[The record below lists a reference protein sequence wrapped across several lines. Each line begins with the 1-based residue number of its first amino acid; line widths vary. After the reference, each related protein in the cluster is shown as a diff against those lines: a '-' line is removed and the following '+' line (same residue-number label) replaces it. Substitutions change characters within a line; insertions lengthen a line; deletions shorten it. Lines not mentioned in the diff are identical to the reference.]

1 MPGPFSHNAEEEA
14 ALNRVRDAKEDAEKR
29 IHRQFCEKAEHLYR
43 LYRSYQA
50 TKSAWV
56 SGSGRDRDAVV
67 YDARREWGAE
77 LFIPYA
83 FATVEVIVPRA
94 VSHRPRMLVLPEDEE
109 SEPKVETVR
118 QALDAQ
124 QNRIDYELTLQD
136 VLRTGMI
143 FNLGVQKALWRK
155 DYASRRLP
163 RRASIP
169 KRLLGAP
176 DYVEGPLEQVC
187 TFDGPDAEWVDPF
200 DWFWD
205 PFGHSIRTCRHAVHR
220 TWRDTAYVLDRLRAH
235 GDRPADWNT
244 DAAQQLRGEDDVKS
258 MGPVGTSY
266 SQVWAERMT
275 AAGHENFDGQ
285 GEQLHEVWEYHD
297 GERVLTVLDG
307 TVLVRDIESPTLGQ
321 LPFQVYRPTRVPGE
335 MIGIG
340 EIEPIE
346 HLQLELNT
354 LRSQRRD
361 NATLKLMQSYA
372 YDRGVLDE
380 DDIVFGPGS
389 LIGVNGDPNAALK
402 ALSVG
407 DIPNSSYQEES
418 AIINDIQRTT
428 GVDDSVSGNA
438 VAGGAAET
446 ATGVQL
452 VQAAANMRIQNKSRR
467 LEVEVIR
474 PACRV
479 FFALNQRMMLEDKDY
494 RVPVQ
499 AAPGQAPE
507 KEWDFIRVTPEDW
520 RGNFDFIPEGGS
532 TQPENTPQLRQ
543 DAQMLWNLFGGN
555 SSVDQRL
562 LLRTVLEKLGVKHAE
577 SWISPADRLPP
588 AILEKVVAA
597 GFPEEMLKML
607 VEQAQAEDQTGG
619 QQPAQPEQPQ
629 PAEQVAA

>member
-1 MPGPFSHNAEEEA
+1 MAGPFTHSPEEEA
-14 ALNRVRDAKEDAEKR
+14 ALNRVRDAKDDAEKR
-29 IHRQFCEKAEHLYR
+29 IHRGFREKAEHLYR

-56 SGSGRDRDAVV
+56 SAGARDRDGLI
-67 YDARREWGAE
+67 YDAKREWGAE

-94 VSHRPRMLVLPEDEE
+94 VSHRPRMLVLPRDSE
-109 SEPKVETVR
+109 SEGKVDVVR

-124 QNRIDYELTLQD
+124 QEAIDYELTLQD

-143 FNLGVQKALWRK
+143 YNLGVQKTLWRK
-155 DYASRRLP
+155 EYAKRRLP
-163 RRASIP
+163 KRASLP
-169 KRLLGAP
+169 KQLLGRGA
-176 DYVEGPLEQVC
+176 YVEGPLEEVS

-205 PFGHSIRTCRHAVHR
+205 PFGHSIRTCRWAIHR
-220 TWRDTAYVLDRLRAH
+220 TWRDHAYVLDRLRSR
-235 GDRPADWNT
+235 GDRPADWDT
-244 DAAQQLRGEDDVKS
+244 SAARQLTEDDVKG
-258 MGPVGTSY
+258 MGPVGS
-266 SQVWAERMT
+266 SHSMVWKERME
-275 AAGHENFDGQ
+275 AAGHREFDGP
-285 GEQLHEVWEYHD
+285 GSEQLHEVWEFHD

-307 TVLVRDIESPTLGQ
+307 QVLVRDIESPTLGQ
-321 LPFQVYRPTRVPGE
+321 IPFQVYRPTRVPGE

-380 DDIVFGPGS
+380 DDVVFGPGS
-389 LIGVNGDPNAALK
+389 LIGVNGDPRAALFP
-402 ALSVG
+402 LSVG
-407 DIPNSSYQEES
+407 DIPSSGYSEES

-452 VQAAANMRIQNKSRR
+452 VQAAANMRIQNKARR

-479 FFALNQRMMLEDKDY
+479 FFALNQRMALEEKEI
-494 RVPVQ
+494 RIP
-499 AAPGQAPE
+499 AEPEMGQPPE
-507 KEWDFIRVTPEDW
+507 KQWEFLKVSPEDW
-520 RGNFDFIPEGGS
+520 RGDFDFVPEGGS
-532 TQPENTPQLRQ
+532 TQPENTPQKRQ
-543 DAQMLWNLFGGN
+543 DAQMKWNMFGGN
-555 SSVDQRL
+555 AMVDQRL
-562 LLRTVLEKLGVKHAE
+562 LLRDVLADLGIKNPETMV
-577 SWISPADRLPP
+577 SPPDRLPP
-588 AILEKVVAA
+588 SILEKVVAA
-597 GFPEEMLKML
+597 GFPQEVLQML
-607 VEQAQAEDQTGG
+607 VEQAQAEDQVGG
-619 QQPAQPEQPQ
+619 QQPAQQAPVPEQV
-629 PAEQVAA
+629 PA